1 MLSVI
6 SIVSV
11 GMGASEGIGASVGV
25 NVSVVQ
31 VRWMGMRLLC
41 IAYSLVER
49 DLPHVSSLSPSP

>member
-1 MLSVI
+1 
-6 SIVSV
+6 
-11 GMGASEGIGASVGV
+11 MGASEGIGVSVGVSVGV

-41 IAYSLVER
+41 VVQSLVER